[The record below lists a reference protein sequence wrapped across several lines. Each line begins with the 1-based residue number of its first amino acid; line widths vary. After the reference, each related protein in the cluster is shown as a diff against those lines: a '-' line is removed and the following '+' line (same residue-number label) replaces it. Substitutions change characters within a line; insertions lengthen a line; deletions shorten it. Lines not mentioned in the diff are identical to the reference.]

1 MSSPRVTVRDYRVED
16 EAACRV
22 LFEEL
27 VEVHRRLYPD
37 AQIGGA
43 FSPEG
48 RLLVAEH
55 EGEVVGFAGML
66 RHPHSIEIEPI
77 VIAPGGRG
85 LGVGRA
91 LVERVVEVARAE
103 NGVTQVYA
111 QPAGRNRDAFAF
123 FNAVGLDV
131 LAYAR
136 LQLDLEPRD
145 RRPGETL
152 GEREFRV

>member
-1 MSSPRVTVRDYRVED
+1 
-16 EAACRV
+16 

-27 VEVHRRLYPD
+27 VDVHRKLYPD
-37 AQIGGA
+37 AQIGSG

-48 RLLVAEH
+48 RLLVAEND
-55 EGEVVGFAGML
+55 GEVVGFAGML
-66 RHPHSIEIEPI
+66 RHPHSVEIEPI
-77 VIAPGGRG
+77 VIAPDSRG
-85 LGVGRA
+85 NGVGRA
-91 LVERVVEVARAE
+91 LVERVVAEARGE
-103 NGVTQVYA
+103 EGVTQVYA

-131 LAYAR
+131 LAYVR

-152 GEREFRV
+152 GGREFRA

>member
-1 MSSPRVTVRDYRVED
+1 VIVRDYRADD
-16 EAACRV
+16 EAACRA

-27 VEVHRRLYPD
+27 VDVHRKLYPD
-37 AQIGGA
+37 AEIGAA
-43 FSPEG
+43 FSTEG
-48 RLLVAEH
+48 RFLVAEE

-66 RHPHSIEIEPI
+66 RHAHSVEIEPI
-77 VIAPGGRG
+77 VVAPGSRG
-85 LGVGRA
+85 HGAGRA

-103 NGVTQVYA
+103 DGVTQVYA

-123 FNAVGLDV
+123 FHSVGLDV

-136 LQLDLEPRD
+136 LQLDLEPRG

-152 GEREFRV
+152 GGREFFA